1 MRTIDYMSDRDLRDL
16 RDAGR
21 GHLIDGSPLLEKAD
35 EMRKREREEPSE
47 LSGDQLEQSVADA
60 AAKAEE

>member
-21 GHLIDGSPLLEKAD
+21 GHLIDGSPLREKAD

>member
-21 GHLIDGSPLLEKAD
+21 GHLIDGSPLRERAD
-35 EMRKREREEPSE
+35 EMRKREREEPKVS
-47 LSGDQLEQSVADA
+47 D
-60 AAKAEE
+60 KEEGK